1 MYIILLFFKK
11 LYKKTFKI
19 FEYKKNHNF
28 ELKKVFVVLR
38 VVMVFFKSVIF
49 NEHTYITFPLLV
61 CSDIF

>member
-1 MYIILLFFKK
+1 MYIILLFFKI

-49 NEHTYITFPLLV
+49 NEHT
-61 CSDIF
+61 